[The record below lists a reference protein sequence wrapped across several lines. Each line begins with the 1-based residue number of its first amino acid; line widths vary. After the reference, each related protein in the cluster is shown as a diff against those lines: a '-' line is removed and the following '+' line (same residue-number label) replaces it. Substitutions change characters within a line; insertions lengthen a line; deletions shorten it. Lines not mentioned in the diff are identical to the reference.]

1 MCTPCSRRAAFL
13 SRFSSRSRG
22 ATVPAGLPVAQI
34 LGGGDGPGRGLRTW
48 GHQSVRCWAGRAELA
63 SRAKLSEP
71 RGSGAAHAVLH
82 AATARDVGLRVSGAA
97 KIARGW
103 WGGFEPRLGSSRS
116 LFWWAAV
123 MGEAFSR
130 PPALVLSPL
139 ELYNRL
145 QDSRD
150 QILVADAGAEWHEE
164 PEVAI
169 ISCEQMKKLLQE
181 LATRRAR
188 GWTVAAMSTCVLRD
202 LKTWMRA
209 EGLGPGGDCLVKDMV
224 LVSGGAP
231 SFYCS
236 FPFLHRDH
244 EFYELGRL
252 YPSLIAT
259 VGGTRLFLSNFGA
272 ASDPHTYHA
281 LGIKFVVN
289 CTRDLP
295 FVDEVVAILRQRK
308 ASEEAVKPINL
319 DAWSE
324 EFT

>member
-1 MCTPCSRRAAFL
+1 MCTPYSRRVSEKPLL
-13 SRFSSRSRG
+13 SRIRG
-22 ATVPAGLPVAQI
+22 PTVPAGLPMAQV
-34 LGGGDGPGRGLRTW
+34 LGGGDGTG
-48 GHQSVRCWAGRAELA
+48 CWAGAELA
-63 SRAKLSEP
+63 WLPEPLRADAKAGGIALP
-71 RGSGAAHAVLH
+71 VPGAAISGG
-82 AATARDVGLRVSGAA
+82 TRGL
-97 KIARGW
+97 
-103 WGGFEPRLGSSRS
+103 EPLSRS
-116 LFWWAAV
+116 VFLSKWELVAV
-123 MGEAFSR
+123 GAMGQAFSG
-130 PPALVLSPL
+130 PLTAVSPL

-150 QILVADAGAEWHEE
+150 QLLVADAGAKWHEE
-164 PEVAI
+164 AEFAI
-169 ISCEQMKKLLQE
+169 IRPEQMKELLQE

-188 GWTVAAMSTCVLRD
+188 GFTVAAMSTSSLRE
-202 LKTWMRA
+202 LKAWMRA
-209 EGLGPGGDCLVKDMV
+209 EGLGPGADCLVKDLM

-231 SFYCS
+231 SFYSS
-236 FPFLHRDH
+236 FPFLHVDH

-259 VGGTRLFLSNFGA
+259 EGGTRLFLSNFGV

-319 DAWSE
+319 EAWMQ
-324 EFT
+324 